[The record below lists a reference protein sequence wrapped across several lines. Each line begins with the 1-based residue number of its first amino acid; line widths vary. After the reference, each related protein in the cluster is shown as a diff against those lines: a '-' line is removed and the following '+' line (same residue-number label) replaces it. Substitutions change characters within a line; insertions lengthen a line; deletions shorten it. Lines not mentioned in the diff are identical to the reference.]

1 MNKYCIWGGPP
12 RCNIFSHFLHTF
24 CLLLN
29 LFWTFHLKPIGF
41 LRFRLIFHWFFND
54 FASFSAY
61 FLGSL
66 LTLPIIFVYYSP
78 GDKAQKVIPGGS
90 KTNESFWKSRNNVKK
105 IILRFPPFVF
115 TTALVI
121 ERKKLS
127 PEARKQTRASES
139 LKITSKNQFYVTHH
153 FCLPHYYA
161 LFHTITHYYALLRII
176 LRTIEHYYALLR
188 TITHYYALLRTIPH
202 YYGLLRT
209 ITYYY
214 ALWRTIT
221 HYYILL
227 RTNFATKAFH
237 SHVSNVTM

>member
-1 MNKYCIWGGPP
+1 MQKVWKIEKSVKILHLGGAPP
-12 RCNIFSHFLHTF
+12 RFRNNMFSHFLHTF

-29 LFWTFHLKPIGF
+29 LFWTFPLKSIGF
-41 LRFRLIFHWFFND
+41 LRFRLIFHWFFNE

-90 KTNESFWKSRNNVKK
+90 KTNESFWTSRNNVKK
-105 IILRFPPFVF
+105 WILRFPPFVF

-121 ERKKLS
+121 ESKKLS
-127 PEARKQTRASES
+127 PEARKRTRASES

-153 FCLPHYYA
+153 FCLLHYYA

-176 LRTIEHYYALLR
+176 LRTITHYYTLFHTITDYYALLR
-188 TITHYYALLRTIPH
+188 TIT
-202 YYGLLRT
+202 
-209 ITYYY
+209 
-214 ALWRTIT
+214 
-221 HYYILL
+221 
-227 RTNFATKAFH
+227 
-237 SHVSNVTM
+237 